1 MQKIKAI
8 RVYGTNNA
16 GKSNV
21 ILKSI
26 LDLFGEE
33 GTDDVQKLEE
43 KQSVPNQEY
52 KDPNCELL
60 TILNTSFIKEYEDL
74 LFLDYDKIKNHT
86 KCLKFL
92 SKEKERRAVE
102 YRKIF
107 MKDKDK
113 ILDATYVVERGGKD
127 ILIISGCPSE
137 MNVCLF
143 YIIYIYVFLFE
154 IPISLVVFADRT
166 KLDLL
171 DKLSVTIHEKT
182 IDFEVIANV
191 HIKKETRK
199 DSLTK
204 LKKEINKNI
213 YT

>member
-43 KQSVPNQEY
+43 KQSVLDQEY
-52 KDPNCELL
+52 KDPDCELL

>member
-113 ILDATYVVERGGKD
+113 ILDATYVVRRTWGKRYPD
-127 ILIISGCPSE
+127 YKWLPIRDE
-137 MNVCLF
+137 CLF
-143 YIIYIYVFLFE
+143 ILYHLYLC
-154 IPISLVVFADRT
+154 IPF
-166 KLDLL
+166 
-171 DKLSVTIHEKT
+171 
-182 IDFEVIANV
+182 
-191 HIKKETRK
+191 
-199 DSLTK
+199 
-204 LKKEINKNI
+204 
-213 YT
+213 

>member
-171 DKLSVTIHEKT
+171 DKLSVTIHDKT